1 LLPAMPPHCGQFS
14 FSSKEKEMP
23 FQPGQS
29 GNPAG
34 RPRGARNK
42 ATVLFEE
49 LLEGN
54 GEAVIR
60 KIIEQAK
67 EGEGKALGWLMG
79 ILIPKRKGVP
89 IEVDLPR
96 LEGAEDAPPVIAA
109 ILAAVGAGDVTPDE
123 GISLTRLVEA
133 YLRAKE
139 KVVKLAHRAGRE
151 RAVEA
156 AAAKTRE
163 PKERNA
169 RPGEQA
175 PVALYSVVQGDP
187 PSQAGEPSRN
197 SPAPEL
203 LHALL
208 RGQTGTSLPRL
219 RHEALSTTCPLARS
233 AGTATAAVPPLFLS
247 GVSPGA
253 SGRVQAAA

>member
-1 LLPAMPPHCGQFS
+1 
-14 FSSKEKEMP
+14 MP

-109 ILAAVGAGDVTPDE
+109 ILAAVGAGDVTPEE

-139 KVVKLAHRAGRE
+139 KVVKLARRAGRE
-151 RAVEA
+151 KAVEA

-163 PKERNA
+163 PIERNA
-169 RPGEQA
+169 WPGEQA
-175 PVALYSVVQGDP
+175 PVPLYSVVQGDP
-187 PSQAGEPSRN
+187 PSQAGEPSPN

-219 RHEALSTTCPLARS
+219 RQEALSTTCPLARS
-233 AGTATAAVPPLFLS
+233 AANPTAAVPPLLLS
-247 GVSPGA
+247 RVSPRA
-253 SGRVQAAA
+253 SGRLHAAA